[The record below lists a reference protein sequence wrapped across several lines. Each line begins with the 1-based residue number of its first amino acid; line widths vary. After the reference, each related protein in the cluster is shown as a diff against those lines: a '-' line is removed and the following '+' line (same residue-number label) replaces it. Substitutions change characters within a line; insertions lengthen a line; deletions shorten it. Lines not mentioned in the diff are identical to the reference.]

1 MNLVSL
7 LTFQRVFLESIAD
20 DGLTGLSQSFTV
32 AQ

>member
-1 MNLVSL
+1 MNLVRL
-7 LTFQRVFLESIAD
+7 LTFQRVSLNRIAD